1 MIKIVAPHLSLP
13 ILFKT
18 KFYKWRYI
26 LIECICM
33 TFISLFRNPAL
44 LVHFFVLMFTQ
55 ILFFWPSG
63 NVNTFLQYLVS
74 ILFDRFVYIYF
85 IFIVENC
92 EYMFPIRFYEEI
104 SLSAR
109 KSISVLSQPTS
120 LLRIIFR

>member
-1 MIKIVAPHLSLP
+1 M
-13 ILFKT
+13 
-18 KFYKWRYI
+18 
-26 LIECICM
+26 
-33 TFISLFRNPAL
+33 SLFRNPAL

-85 IFIVENC
+85 ISIVENC